1 MPYTK
6 LSKDSDFK
14 KVDFPTAVLLYR
26 KAVLNLSWDD
36 IGAKCGYKGDS
47 IRRMFMVKSSADL
60 PVSLVRDALKAVG
73 LDYRNF
79 LDLGAD

>member
-47 IRRMFMVKSSADL
+47 IRRMFMVKNSADL

>member
-6 LSKDSDFK
+6 LSRDSDFK
-14 KVDFPTAVLLYR
+14 KIDFPTAVLLYR
-26 KAVLNLSWDD
+26 KAVLNLSWDE
-36 IGAKCGYKGDS
+36 IGSRCGYKGDS
-47 IRRMFMVKSSADL
+47 IRRMFMLKTSDQL

-79 LDLGAD
+79 LNMGDD